1 MGDCA
6 FQWHI
11 RKHGVVLALLSNFM
25 EEFEELPVFCLGKV
39 LTVTGFVELLIIF
52 FLGLYMLLKIVIF
65 LV

>member
-1 MGDCA
+1 
-6 FQWHI
+6 
-11 RKHGVVLALLSNFM
+11 M